1 LDLSSVVAHIV
12 DARSLRSIGM
22 LVVTASLTG
31 TVNELDLGIKNAI
44 IRGTALEEGGWIRVG
59 KVIADIANTFLGEV
73 FS

>member
-1 LDLSSVVAHIV
+1 
-12 DARSLRSIGM
+12 M

-59 KVIADIANTFLGEV
+59 KVIADIANTFSGEV